1 MYKKVVIR
9 LGKQKKSLEVTKT
22 QPAQPQGTLK
32 REPSFDGCL
41 NASSSKG
48 SVKNESVE
56 KPLFVLADWATR
68 FLPTLY
74 HVLFCSE
81 KPFHDFSK
89 CQVFVATVQK
99 VLDIVHPGNTYI
111 VATQSK
117 IYTMVRSF
125 PLPDSLSTHTI
136 ET

>member
-1 MYKKVVIR
+1 MYKKVAIR
-9 LGKQKKSLEVTKT
+9 LGKQRKSLEVTKT

-32 REPSFDGCL
+32 PEPSFDSGS
-41 NASSSKG
+41 NASSLK
-48 SVKNESVE
+48 ESTKDERLE
-56 KPLFVLADWATR
+56 KPLFVLADWTTR

-89 CQVFVATVQK
+89 GSVLVATVQK
-99 VLDIVHPGNTYI
+99 VLDIVHPGNSYV

-117 IYTMVRSF
+117 IYTTVRSF
-125 PLPDSLSTHTI
+125 PLPDSLSNHTI
-136 ET
+136 KT